1 MPELPEVETIRRG
14 LLPKIKGK
22 KIDSAILTLP
32 RLLEYPAPA
41 QFLHRLKNTSIRD
54 IGRHGKYLL
63 FHLDNKMDLMIHL
76 GMTGRLFVH
85 SSNQPLDKHT
95 HFRLKLYSSEELRFV
110 DARTF
115 GKLALIFHIDYSP
128 VFGLAHLGIDPLSPK
143 FTLQEFTKVTEC
155 NRQLKAV
162 LMDQSRIAGLGNIYV
177 DEVLHRAF
185 LNPKKSA
192 SRLKFTQIEILFN
205 SIREI
210 LKEALH
216 YRGTT
221 ILSYVDSEVRYGEYQ
236 DHLKVYGREN
246 EPCRNCGNSIRR
258 IILVSRSTFYCPKCQ
273 RK

>member
-14 LLPKIKGK
+14 LLPKIKGQ
-22 KIDSAILTLP
+22 KINSAILTLP
-32 RLLEYPAPA
+32 RLLEYPTPK
-41 QFLHRLKNTSIRD
+41 QFIRRLKNVAIRD

-63 FHLDNKMDLMIHL
+63 FHLDNQSDLMIHL

-95 HFRLKLYSSEELRFV
+95 HFRLLLHSSKELRFI

-115 GKLALIFHIDYSP
+115 GKLALVPHNDYSP
-128 VFGLAHLGIDPLSPK
+128 VIGLAHLGIDPLSSK
-143 FTLQEFTKVTEC
+143 FTLQEFAKIMDC

-177 DEVLHRAF
+177 DEVLHRAR
-185 LNPKKSA
+185 LNPKKSV
-192 SRLKFTQIEILFN
+192 SRLKIPQIESLFN
-205 SIREI
+205 AICEI
-210 LKEALH
+210 LKKALH

-236 DHLKVYGREN
+236 SHLKAYGREN
-246 EPCRNCGNSIRR
+246 EPCLTCGTPIRR
-258 IILVSRSTFYCPKCQ
+258 IFLVSRSTFYCPKCQ
-273 RK
+273 K

>member
-22 KIDSAILTLP
+22 KIDFAILTLP
-32 RLLEYPAPA
+32 RLLQYPDSK
-41 QFLHRLKNTSIRD
+41 QFVHRLKNATVMD

-63 FHLDNKMDLMIHL
+63 FHLDNQLDLMIHL
-76 GMTGRLFVH
+76 GMTGRLFIH

-95 HFRLKLYSSEELRFV
+95 HFRLKLHTSEELRFV

-115 GKLALIFHIDYSP
+115 GKLALVSHNDYSP
-128 VFGLAHLGIDPLSPK
+128 VVGLAHLGIDPLSPK
-143 FTLQEFTKVTEC
+143 FTLQKFAKVFEC

-177 DEVLHRAF
+177 DEVLHRAR
-185 LNPKKSA
+185 LNPKKSVA
-192 SRLKFTQIEILFN
+192 RLKISQIESLFN
-205 SIREI
+205 AICEI
-210 LKEALH
+210 LKKALL

-221 ILSYVDSEVRYGEYQ
+221 ILSYVDTEVRYGEYQ

-246 EPCRNCGNSIRR
+246 EPCRNCNKPIRR
-258 IILVSRSTFYCPKCQ
+258 IVLVSRSTFYCPKCQ
-273 RK
+273 K